1 MAQLLRLS
9 ADMGDASERSGAL
22 AGDIAS
28 EFVNAR
34 VAAFGRANRML
45 RLCRLCLDRE
55 IAARRMVTVP
65 RRPDAAEFADPMR
78 TWCFLCGTLAPTL
91 PAVPRAARVRR
102 TAA

>member
-9 ADMGDASERSGAL
+9 AVMADASACPGAL

-28 EFVNAR
+28 EFLNAR
-34 VAAFGRANRML
+34 VAAFGRANRLL

-65 RRPDAAEFADPMR
+65 RRTDAAELADPMR

-91 PAVPRAARVRR
+91 PAVPRMARPRRAA
-102 TAA
+102 A